1 METKKLHFNYDLQVW
16 VRDGKVLD
24 CGHPKC
30 RDLTIMEPRKSF
42 PNNHHQKAFKIGVC
56 NQHKYADD
64 AEYIAV
70 HKWEVS
76 RGKSF
81 PKGA

>member
-16 VRDGKVLD
+16 VENGKVLD

-30 RDLTIMEPRKSF
+30 RDLTIMEP
-42 PNNHHQKAFKIGVC
+42 QKAFKIGVC

-81 PKGA
+81 RKGA

>member
-16 VRDGKVLD
+16 VENGKVLD

-30 RDLTIMEPRKSF
+30 RDLTIMKPSHIQFCK
-42 PNNHHQKAFKIGVC
+42 PQKAFKIGVC

-81 PKGA
+81 RKGA